1 MIYVTDQISLS
12 EDELEESFIRAGG
25 PGGQNVNKVSSA
37 VQLRFNA
44 ATSPALTEAVL
55 LRLRRLAGRR
65 MTAEGVIVLTA
76 ARFRDQLRNRADA
89 VERLVVMIAEA
100 SHAPKPRRPTKPTY
114 SSKLRRLDTKSRRSA
129 VKSLRGRPVD

>member
-1 MIYVTDQISLS
+1 MIYITDQISLS

-44 ATSPALTEAVL
+44 AASPALGEDVL

-89 VERLVVMIAEA
+89 VERLVAMIAEA